1 MRRDP
6 TLLTSSYQVIR
17 IAFYVNK
24 NHFQTVVPH
33 SPLDNLLRTV
43 QDLNLR
49 SGDVVTP
56 ILPAISTTLKGSLYG
71 IMLLRYVQFWQH
83 LIP

>member
-1 MRRDP
+1 MR
-6 TLLTSSYQVIR
+6 L
-17 IAFYVNK
+17 AFYVNK
-24 NHFQTVVPH
+24 NDFHTVVPR
-33 SPLDNLLRTV
+33 SPLDDLLRTV

-56 ILPAISTTLKGSLYG
+56 ILSAISTTLNGSLYG
-71 IMLLRYVQFWQH
+71 IMLLRYVQFWQI